1 MKKEREPLLVDY
13 STCIGAGRIEPGV
26 YKAGLKEAK
35 AVQKRVRAE
44 VREGR
49 LGYFKLPAR
58 YLEKAAMA
66 PVHRCAKRLLHD
78 FEDFVVIG
86 IGGSGLGNRMLLN
99 GLAHRYHND
108 LAPSDKH
115 GLRVFMLENNDP
127 DSFSALFDAIN
138 LERTVFNVISKSGST
153 VETMA
158 QFALVRDLL
167 KREFP
172 NDWQQRLVVT
182 TDPKAGTLRELAVA
196 EGLETLDLPTDTG
209 GRFSVLTP
217 VGLLTAAVTKLDT
230 KGLLAGAAAMAE
242 RCLLDD
248 PEQNPALKGALL
260 HYLADRDY
268 KKNMVVVFPYA
279 DKLRD
284 YAEWFAQLWGESI
297 GKEMNSAGERVCA
310 GTTPIKALGTID
322 QHSQMQLY
330 MEGPNDKVIQFIRV
344 GKFAQALPFPKAE
357 RLPKAYDYLAGHSM
371 QELIHAE
378 LTASRFALGEK
389 GRTTYEITLPKMDAY
404 ALGELIFFAEA
415 MTTYAGYLYG
425 VNPFDQPGVELGKKF
440 AYGLMG
446 RAGFESFR
454 ERIEGKKK

>member
-1 MKKEREPLLVDY
+1 MAKERSPLGFDF
-13 STCIGAGRIEPGV
+13 STAIGKGRIEAGA

-35 AVQKRVRAE
+35 AVLARVQGE
-44 VREGR
+44 VKEGR
-49 LGYFKLPAR
+49 LGYFKLPTR
-58 YLEKAAMA
+58 YLEKSAIA
-66 PVHRCAKRLLHD
+66 PINAVAKRLLGE

-86 IGGSGLGNRMLLN
+86 IGGSGLGNRMLMN
-99 GLAHRYHND
+99 ALAHRYHND
-108 LAPSDKH
+108 LAPSDAQ
-115 GLRVFMLENNDP
+115 GLRFFMLENNDP
-127 DSFSALFDAIN
+127 DSFAALFDTIN
-138 LERTVFNVISKSGST
+138 LERTAFNVISKSGST

-167 KREFP
+167 RREFP
-172 NDWQQRLVVT
+172 NDWQKRLVVT
-182 TDPKAGTLRELAVA
+182 TDPKSGTLRELATA
-196 EGLETLDLPTDTG
+196 EGLSTLDLPSDTG

-217 VGLLTAAVTKLDT
+217 VGLLSAAVTKLDV
-230 KGLLAGAAAMAE
+230 KGLLQGAAAMAE
-242 RCLLDD
+242 RCLNPD
-248 PEQNPALKGALL
+248 PEANPALKGALI
-260 HYLADRDY
+260 HYLADRQY

-284 YAEWFAQLWGESI
+284 YSEWFAQLWGESI
-297 GKEMNSAGERVCA
+297 GKEFDTQGATINA

-344 GKFAQALPFPKAE
+344 GQFDKALPFPNAK
-357 RLPKAYDYLAGHSM
+357 RLPAAYDYLAGHSM

-389 GRTTYEITLPKMDAY
+389 GRITYEITLPKMDAY

-415 MTTYAGYLYG
+415 MTTFTGYLYG

-446 RAGFESFR
+446 RAGFESYR
-454 ERIEGKKK
+454 EKIEGKRK